1 MPALDGVKVLDLS
14 RVLAG
19 PWCTQS
25 LADLGAEVW
34 KIESLSGDDT
44 RTWSPPEIGGES
56 TYFLCCNRTK
66 SSIAIDLKQPEGQQ
80 LIRDLAS
87 KADVLVENF
96 KLGTMERFGLGYD
109 KLSALNPR
117 LIYCAIS
124 GYGRTGPRRQEPGYD
139 FAIQAESGLMSIT
152 GEVDGEPM
160 KLGVAITD
168 ICAGMN
174 ATQSILAAIIARHT
188 TGMGQFIDIA
198 LLDGAVALL
207 ANVAS
212 GYLATGKTPTRFG
225 NAHPT
230 VVPYQIFKTADTS
243 IALAVGN
250 DRQFSD
256 LCKKVLDCPE
266 LATDERFKTNR
277 SRGINREVLIP
288 ILEKHFLRFSTAEV
302 IAALRSSEI
311 PVGEVRDVPSALNS
325 PEVVEREMVVKVSD
339 RLHGELKLGGS
350 PLALR
355 GTPVAKPTAP
365 PRLGEHTREVLQRV
379 LNIGGGELAKLEAS
393 KTVFQSPRT

>member
-1 MPALDGVKVLDLS
+1 
-14 RVLAG
+14 
-19 PWCTQS
+19 
-25 LADLGAEVW
+25 
-34 KIESLSGDDT
+34 
-44 RTWSPPEIGGES
+44 
-56 TYFLCCNRTK
+56 
-66 SSIAIDLKQPEGQQ
+66 
-80 LIRDLAS
+80 
-87 KADVLVENF
+87 
-96 KLGTMERFGLGYD
+96 
-109 KLSALNPR
+109 
-117 LIYCAIS
+117 
-124 GYGRTGPRRQEPGYD
+124 
-139 FAIQAESGLMSIT
+139 MSIT
-152 GEVDGEPM
+152 GAVDGEPM

-188 TGMGQFIDIA
+188 TGKGQFIDIA

-302 IAALRSSEI
+302 IAA
-311 PVGEVRDVPSALNS
+311 
-325 PEVVEREMVVKVSD
+325 
-339 RLHGELKLGGS
+339 
-350 PLALR
+350 
-355 GTPVAKPTAP
+355 
-365 PRLGEHTREVLQRV
+365 
-379 LNIGGGELAKLEAS
+379 
-393 KTVFQSPRT
+393 